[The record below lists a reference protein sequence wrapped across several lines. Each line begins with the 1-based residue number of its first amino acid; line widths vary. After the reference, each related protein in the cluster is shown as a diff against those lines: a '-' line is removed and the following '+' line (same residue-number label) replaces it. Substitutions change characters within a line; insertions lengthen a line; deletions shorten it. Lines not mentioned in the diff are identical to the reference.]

1 MGWNNIQVRNKYSK
15 KVYVVAESRLSAL
28 PNDKPKENIPNG
40 SVDSKKL
47 NSKSK
52 GSSGG
57 KKEAV
62 DTSYEVLEKMS
73 GASLVGKK

>member
-1 MGWNNIQVRNKYSK
+1 M
-15 KVYVVAESRLSAL
+15 VAESRLSAL
-28 PNDKPKENIPNG
+28 PNEKPKESVPNG

-62 DTSYEVLEKMS
+62 DTSFEVLEKMS
-73 GASLVGKK
+73 GASLVGMK

>member
-1 MGWNNIQVRNKYSK
+1 
-15 KVYVVAESRLSAL
+15 LSAL
-28 PNDKPKENIPNG
+28 PNEKPKESVPNG

-62 DTSYEVLEKMS
+62 DTSFEVLEKMS
-73 GASLVGKK
+73 GASLVGMK